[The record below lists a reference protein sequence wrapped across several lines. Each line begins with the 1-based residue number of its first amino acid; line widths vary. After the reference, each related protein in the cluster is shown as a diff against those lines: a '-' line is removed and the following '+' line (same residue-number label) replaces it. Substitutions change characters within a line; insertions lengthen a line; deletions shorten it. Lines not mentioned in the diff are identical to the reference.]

1 MPGFQCSVTNN
12 VSVCSYA
19 NPIDMEI
26 VSIVRELDTNS
37 FTMRVRV
44 WPPLYVFRSSDLMPV
59 FKLTDPTL
67 TISSV
72 SFDYPNSEMVF
83 KIDFTNN

>member
-1 MPGFQCSVTNN
+1 
-12 VSVCSYA
+12 
-19 NPIDMEI
+19 MEI

-37 FTMRVRV
+37 FIMKVLV

-59 FKLTDPTL
+59 FRLTDPTL

-83 KIDFTNN
+83 KINFANT